1 MNAVV
6 AQLTVRGLLG
16 RRRSVLLLVLP
27 VLLLG
32 LAVLT
37 RWGSHAQPGAS
48 AGLTGSFGMGTLL
61 PLMCLL
67 IGTGVIGP
75 EIDDGSIVYLL
86 AKPVPRWR
94 ILVSKLAVALVTTVV
109 FAVVP
114 IAAGAAV
121 AGDVD
126 FRLTASYGLAA
137 LLAGIAYTTIF
148 VALSVL
154 TRNAVVV
161 GLLYALLWE
170 SVLGGYVPGVR
181 DVSVRQWALA
191 PAERLL
197 SAQDAAGWG
206 VQSAVTV
213 PVGVT
218 LLVVVT
224 VGAAWLAVAR
234 LKTLRLAAGD

>member
-6 AQLTVRGLLG
+6 VQLTLRGLLG

-32 LAVLT
+32 LAALT
-37 RWGSHAQPGAS
+37 RWASHANPDSS
-48 AGLTGSFGMGTLL
+48 ATLAGNFAMGTLL

-86 AKPVPRWR
+86 AKPVPRR
-94 ILVSKLAVALVTTVV
+94 TILLSKLTVALAATVV
-109 FAVVP
+109 FAVLP
-114 IAAGAAV
+114 IAASTAI
-121 AGDVD
+121 AGDRD
-126 FRLTASYGLAA
+126 LRLTAAYGLAA

-197 SAQDAAGWG
+197 GADAAGWG
-206 VQSAVTV
+206 VQSAVSV
-213 PVGVT
+213 SVGVS

-224 VGAAWLAVAR
+224 LGAAWLGVAR
-234 LKTLRLAAGD
+234 LKTLRLTAAD

>member
-1 MNAVV
+1 MNPVV
-6 AQLTVRGLLG
+6 VQLTVRGLLG
-16 RRRSVLLLVLP
+16 RRRSLLLIVLP

-37 RWGSHAQPGAS
+37 RVASHADPSSSSNLVGDFA
-48 AGLTGSFGMGTLL
+48 MGTLL

-86 AKPVPRWR
+86 AKPVPRR
-94 ILVSKLAVALVTTVV
+94 TILLSKLAVALVTTVL
-109 FAVVP
+109 FAVLP
-114 IAAGAAV
+114 IAASAAI
-121 AGDVD
+121 AGDEGLK
-126 FRLTASYGLAA
+126 LTGAYGLAA
-137 LLAGIAYTTIF
+137 LLAGLAYTTIF

-154 TRNAVVV
+154 TRNAVIV

-170 SVLGGYVPGVR
+170 GVLGGYVPGVR

-191 PAERLL
+191 PAEHLL
-197 SAQDAAGWG
+197 GADAATWG
-206 VQSAVTV
+206 VTSAVTV
-213 PVGVT
+213 PVGIT

-224 VGAAWLAVAR
+224 LGAGWLAIGR
-234 LKTLRLAAGD
+234 LKTLRLAAAD